1 MKRSIEQA
9 QKRLANDLR
18 SRRDVSA
25 VGIGAHKG
33 EPCLKVYV
41 SEREGRR
48 SIPRRYDGHP
58 VRVVGGGPFRAQDD
72 GPASRPDR

>member
-9 QKRLANDLR
+9 QKGLADELM
-18 SRRDVSA
+18 RRDGVSG

-41 SEREGRR
+41 SDSGPEKR
-48 SIPRRYDGHP
+48 IPNRYEGHP
-58 VRVVGGGPFRAQDD
+58 VKVVGGGPFRPMTP
-72 GPASRPDR
+72 GGRRGR

>member
-9 QKRLANDLR
+9 QQELADELM
-18 SRRDVSA
+18 RRDGVSG

-41 SEREGRR
+41 SDSGPEKG
-48 SIPRRYDGHP
+48 IPSRYEGHP
-58 VRVVGGGPFRAQDD
+58 VRVVGGGPFRAMAPK
-72 GPASRPDR
+72 GRRGR

>member
-9 QKRLANDLR
+9 QRDLAGQLMKRKG
-18 SRRDVSA
+18 VSG

-41 SEREGRR
+41 SDPGPDKG
-48 SIPRRYDGHP
+48 IPNRYEGHP
-58 VRVVGGGPFRAQDD
+58 VMVVGGGPFRAMK
-72 GPASRPDR
+72 ADRGQR